1 MAGFVAGSVARVPR
15 SEVPDM
21 PDRIIAA
28 TAVCLG
34 LALISKDRKIQLS
47 GVKTIW

>member
-1 MAGFVAGSVARVPR
+1 MTEFVADTGARVPR
-15 SEVPDM
+15 AEVPDM

-47 GVKTIW
+47 GAKTIW